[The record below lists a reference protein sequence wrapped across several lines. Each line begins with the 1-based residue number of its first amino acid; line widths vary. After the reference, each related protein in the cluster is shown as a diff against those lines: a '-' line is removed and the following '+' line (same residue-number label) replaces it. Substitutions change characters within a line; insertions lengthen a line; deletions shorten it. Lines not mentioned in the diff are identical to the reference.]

1 MISVLIGQDVKIV
14 QILPNESHLG
24 ADYTLVIM
32 DIIVETADGSVVNV
46 EVQKIGYNF
55 PGERAACYNADLLL
69 RQYQRIRKEYSEND
83 TLEQS
88 GKRVEKKAKF
98 SYKYIRPV
106 YTIVFMETS
115 TEDFHKFPEDFPQVS
130 RGLRSYILPCFRY
143 RSEAESPAKLH
154 LCPVGYI
161 SEAS

>member
-1 MISVLIGQDVKIV
+1 MDMIRILAVDDEPDLRSLLRILLKNKGYEVLEAASGQEAVEKVRSEPRID
-14 QILPNESHLG
+14 
-24 ADYTLVIM
+24 LVIM
-32 DIIVETADGSVVNV
+32 DIIVETVDGSVVNV

-106 YTIVFMETS
+106 
-115 TEDFHKFPEDFPQVS
+115 
-130 RGLRSYILPCFRY
+130 
-143 RSEAESPAKLH
+143 
-154 LCPVGYI
+154 
-161 SEAS
+161 